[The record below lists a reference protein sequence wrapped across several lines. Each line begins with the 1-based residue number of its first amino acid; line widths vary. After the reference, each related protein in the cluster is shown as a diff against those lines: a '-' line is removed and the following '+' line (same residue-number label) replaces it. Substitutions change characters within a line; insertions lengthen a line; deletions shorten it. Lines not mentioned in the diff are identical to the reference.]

1 MNKGRELCLGT
12 PSRSALRREQLGH
25 ACLADVACPAVGPTK
40 FGAEVDA
47 TSANSN
53 NGKPPAGRATSARSQ
68 KRQLPNTRPTEFLP
82 SAAAEPTR
90 TSTPVPIREGADRV
104 SSRTG

>member
-40 FGAEVDA
+40 FGAEVDL
-47 TSANSN
+47 TE
-53 NGKPPAGRATSARSQ
+53 GRCCKAYAASRCRTDAHTCGETICDLVARMIDCQ
-68 KRQLPNTRPTEFLP
+68 YVQ
-82 SAAAEPTR
+82 
-90 TSTPVPIREGADRV
+90 V
-104 SSRTG
+104 SSGGASPQLNSMRFATA